1 MLSKLLIYSEN
12 EDMQS
17 RVCILISDVASA
29 NEKFRAIFV
38 EQGCLEK
45 LLSLLDSDAE
55 DLLVNAVNS
64 IEILCKN
71 NIKNQNYCCENG
83 VLESFTSLLE
93 LNSGSYLN
101 NQQHPNPIFLK

>member
-1 MLSKLLIYSEN
+1 MVLSKLLIYSDN

-17 RVCILISDVASA
+17 RVCILLSDVASA
-29 NEKFRAIFV
+29 EEKYRGIFV
-38 EQGCLEK
+38 EQGCLDK

-71 NIKNQNYCCENG
+71 NLKNQNYCCEQGIMENF
-83 VLESFTSLLE
+83 SSLLE
-93 LNSGSYLN
+93 LNSG
-101 NQQHPNPIFLK
+101 K

>member
-1 MLSKLLIYSEN
+1 MLIYSEN

-17 RVCILISDVASA
+17 RVCILLSDVASA
-29 NEKFRAIFV
+29 EEKFRAIFV
-38 EQGCLEK
+38 EQGCLDK

-83 VLESFTSLLE
+83 ILESFTALLE
-93 LNSGSYLN
+93 LNSGKDAY
-101 NQQHPNPIFLK
+101 I